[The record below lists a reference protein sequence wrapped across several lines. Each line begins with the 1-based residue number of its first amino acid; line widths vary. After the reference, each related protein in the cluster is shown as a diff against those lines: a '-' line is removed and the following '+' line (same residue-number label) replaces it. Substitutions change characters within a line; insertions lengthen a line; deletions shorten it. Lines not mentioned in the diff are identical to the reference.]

1 MSNMFYVWVKEF
13 ERNEHGIVDGKITFC
28 DQFTT
33 TIDAMNCYVQILEDG
48 ENEGW
53 KIWEAPRKIEI
64 LEDGVLYTPWAYA
77 GPQGCSGIQEA
88 TYRVGIST
96 MNPCEE

>member
-13 ERNEHGIVDGKITFC
+13 ERDEHGIIDGKVTFC

-53 KIWEAPRKIEI
+53 KVWETPRDIKIF
-64 LEDGVLYTPWAYA
+64 EDQVMYTPWAYA
-77 GPQGCSGIQEA
+77 GLRSIQEA
-88 TYRVGIST
+88 TKLIAISIWD
-96 MNPCEE
+96 PYEEE